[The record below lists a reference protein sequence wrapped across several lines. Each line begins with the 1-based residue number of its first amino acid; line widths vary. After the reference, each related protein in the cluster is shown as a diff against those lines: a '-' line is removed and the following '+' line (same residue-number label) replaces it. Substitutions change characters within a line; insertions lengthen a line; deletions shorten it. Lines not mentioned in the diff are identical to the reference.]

1 MTGVPHTAAG
11 ITVCGCCELG
21 CAPDRIDHLG
31 RCPHCRTRHVHHHP
45 RPRIPAVL
53 KTRGG
58 A

>member
-1 MTGVPHTAAG
+1 MTARHRVG

-21 CAPDRIDHLG
+21 CAPDRIDLG
-31 RCPHCRTRHVHHHP
+31 RCPACRTRHVHHHP
-45 RPRIPAVL
+45 TPRIPAVC